1 MANTKTQMAE
11 GIASLVRGQRF
22 AGSGVWRQSG
32 NATLR
37 IQNQTQA
44 IVNALSRLPSKET
57 QEEEE
62 RESDRQHEELVGAIE
77 SSSLSSSASSSASSS
92 TRGFGKLLGKNSALF
107 KVFSAISKGSKGI
120 AGLIGGGLL
129 KGIGLLFRAIRFV
142 GLIPLGLAG
151 LFFFSKTPEE
161 QKEIVE
167 SVLGFFSGIGEFLS
181 DFGKSFKEGF
191 FSQGKLDTRELSE
204 NFRTLS
210 DKIENLFEDIE
221 FTAFGSK
228 RKGIVGIANTMGEIT
243 FHFAQGFL
251 DLANAIVKFAIDP
264 GVYIGILKGSIMSS
278 FDLMGRNIKQFF
290 DAMFSMKSF
299 VRALEFSGM
308 PTSFIR
314 GLGLYESAAESE
326 RERGGQR
333 IIRARKMINDNKIA
347 IEGAQEML
355 KTEKDMFKR
364 RDLQAIITRSQNN
377 IDYFKNEEALGKKQ
391 MDATADSLF
400 GGNISGG
407 FGQFNVDALLQGE
420 TVEGSLTRRAVAST
434 FIPGFDTAMSIRD
447 ATRGTL
453 ANREAR
459 QQAGVNFL
467 RFLQDTGQSVGGELN
482 QFASSA
488 LDFIMGNSD
497 KGNVNFDQSVNPVTS
512 NQFYLGSPQTRLNNP
527 TGGSS
532 SKNRGGK
539 D

>member
-44 IVNALSRLPSKET
+44 IVNALGRLPSKET

-62 RESDRQHEELVGAIE
+62 RESDRQHEELVDAIE

-92 TRGFGKLLGKNSALF
+92 TRGFGKLFGKNSALF
-107 KVFSAISKGSKGI
+107 KVFGAISKGSKGI

-129 KGIGLLFRAIRFV
+129 KGIGLFFKAIRFM

-161 QKEIVE
+161 QKKIVE

-204 NFRTLS
+204 NFKTLA

-228 RKGIVGIANTMGEIT
+228 RKGIVGIANTMG
-243 FHFAQGFL
+243 
-251 DLANAIVKFAIDP
+251 
-264 GVYIGILKGSIMSS
+264 
-278 FDLMGRNIKQFF
+278 RNIKQFF

-308 PTSFIR
+308 PTSLIR

-333 IIRARKMINDNKIA
+333 VIRARKMISDNKVA

-377 IDYFKNEEALGKKQ
+377 IDYFKNEEALGKQQ
-391 MDATADSLF
+391 MGATADSLF

-407 FGQFNVDALLQGE
+407 YGQFNVDALLQGE

-434 FIPGFDTAMSIRD
+434 FIPGFDTAMSIRN

-459 QQAGVNFL
+459 QQVGVNFL

-482 QFASSA
+482 QFASAA
-488 LDFIMGNSD
+488 LDFVMGTND
-497 KGNVNFDQSVNPVTS
+497 KGNVNIDTSVNPITS

-527 TGGSS
+527 TGSSS
-532 SKNRGGK
+532 SKNQGGK
-539 D
+539 P